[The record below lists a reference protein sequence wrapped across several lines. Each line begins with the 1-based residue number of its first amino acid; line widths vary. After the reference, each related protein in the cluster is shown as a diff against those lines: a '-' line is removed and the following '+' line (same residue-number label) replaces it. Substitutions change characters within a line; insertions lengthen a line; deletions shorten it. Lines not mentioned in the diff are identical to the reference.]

1 MPTSSFLEVTACWM
15 LKSPCVSSTLFL
27 ISDPERW
34 HAFPDSFCTPLPSRH
49 TSTVLL
55 PHKYHLLLHASHV
68 FWCHTLTFNLSEHG
82 IWLLPRRKVVF
93 LPATPL
99 PSWSFPNLVESLFH
113 TTAILA
119 SLQSSWLLFAPG
131 ITHWIPSVP
140 PRVIPLAIQSCKM
153 LSESWLHISFLNLEF
168 KKFSAAGIN

>member
-34 HAFPDSFCTPLPSRH
+34 HASSQIPL
-49 TSTVLL
+49 TSLCITC
-55 PHKYHLLLHASHV
+55 
-68 FWCHTLTFNLSEHG
+68 FWCHTLTFNLSEHD

-99 PSWSFPNLVESLFH
+99 PSWSFPQPSGKPLPYNCHSGFTPVITVAICNWNYPLDPICSSKSD
-113 TTAILA
+113 TTCYPVL
-119 SLQSSWLLFAPG
+119 
-131 ITHWIPSVP
+131 
-140 PRVIPLAIQSCKM
+140 
-153 LSESWLHISFLNLEF
+153 
-168 KKFSAAGIN
+168 

>member
-99 PSWSFPNLVESLFH
+99 PSWSFPQPSGKPLPYNCHSGFTPVIMVAICTWNYPLDPICSSKSD
-113 TTAILA
+113 TTCYPVL
-119 SLQSSWLLFAPG
+119 
-131 ITHWIPSVP
+131 
-140 PRVIPLAIQSCKM
+140 
-153 LSESWLHISFLNLEF
+153 
-168 KKFSAAGIN
+168 